1 MRYPPFKYIFILVSV
16 IITIT
21 GCLSEN
27 RQVLERF
34 LSGGTKLVV
43 CPVHLLDRESS
54 SFDRTLAEMI
64 ADYFNE
70 KKISEAEV
78 IDLYPPPNGNWM
90 PDQSEMAD
98 ESLGLLIEFVRY
110 HKFPNGT
117 YIFYCE
123 ILRGGKNSKIV
134 GIHYYLV
141 DNVGRIAIKGILNS
155 HNEEFIKEEP
165 VTNEDCVDA
174 LINGFENK
182 VLQ

>member
-1 MRYPPFKYIFILVSV
+1 MRTGKILYATAV
-16 IITIT
+16 IILMIIIS
-21 GCLSEN
+21 GCSSEN
-27 RQVLERF
+27 KLLREKF
-34 LSGGTKLVV
+34 ISGGYKMIV